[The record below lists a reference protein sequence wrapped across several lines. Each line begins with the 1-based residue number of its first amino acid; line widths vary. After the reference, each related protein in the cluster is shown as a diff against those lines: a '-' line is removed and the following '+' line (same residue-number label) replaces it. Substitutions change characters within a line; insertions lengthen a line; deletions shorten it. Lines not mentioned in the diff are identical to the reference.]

1 MDLMSQECSPSRSRL
16 ENEEDQTRVEYDLTL
31 ALIAVVAMAAVVL
44 LEPKIS
50 GMFPVLTG
58 ALP

>member
-1 MDLMSQECSPSRSRL
+1 MDLMSQERSPSRNRL
-16 ENEEDQTRVEYDLTL
+16 ENEEDQTRVEYDLAL

-50 GMFPVLTG
+50 GMFPGLTG
-58 ALP
+58 LLP